1 MNVRNLKIIAGK
13 LYREFGDFRPVDMSL
28 SRTIKKRFLLNAPPA
43 VTRRTASEFQTSVP
57 RDLRFV
63 FYEITSLYSRALHNG
78 FFIIFFFFF
87 GWIKNIIPALY
98 NARLSNWNRQ
108 KRSPTNLYWFMWLK
122 RFFYWFEF
130 LFLMN
135 WSSTRTEFAYS
146 PRKRKRDGKCRR

>member
-87 GWIKNIIPALY
+87 LVELKILFPHYITRDCRIEIGKNDR
-98 NARLSNWNRQ
+98 RLIYID
-108 KRSPTNLYWFMWLK
+108 LC
-122 RFFYWFEF
+122 
-130 LFLMN
+130 
-135 WSSTRTEFAYS
+135 
-146 PRKRKRDGKCRR
+146 G